1 MDDNSRFQSIYQEI
15 FNKHQ
20 RFQNEPNG
28 YSSKERIYRKS
39 PTPDSMINEPAGIKT
54 SYGIGTNKDY
64 MIENINRRRDPKY
77 QPLSLQELE
86 ER

>member
-1 MDDNSRFQSIYQEI
+1 
-15 FNKHQ
+15 
-20 RFQNEPNG
+20 
-28 YSSKERIYRKS
+28 
-39 PTPDSMINEPAGIKT
+39 MINEPAGIKT

-64 MIENINRRRDPKY
+64 ITENINRRRDPKY